1 MRSIVSLTNA
11 YIYGRFLGILSRRWL
26 NVVQKAL
33 AEIQEDRNLVLAL
46 ALCVLK
52 NLLGLVQLF
61 TPL

>member
-11 YIYGRFLGILSRRWL
+11 YIYGCFLGILSRRWL